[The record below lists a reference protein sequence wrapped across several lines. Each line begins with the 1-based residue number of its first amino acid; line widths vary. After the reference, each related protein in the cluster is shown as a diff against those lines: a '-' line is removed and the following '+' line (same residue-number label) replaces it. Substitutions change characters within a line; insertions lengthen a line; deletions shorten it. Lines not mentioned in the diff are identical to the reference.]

1 MKVLFLQEQAEVL
14 EKLIHPR
21 DPNPGVGGTSY
32 LTCQVAYELHCQ
44 SQKGE
49 NKLQIHLGCTHDT
62 QSHFYGIPVINVT
75 GRTTS
80 EKWDAVITTGG
91 NLDLIASGTICIN
104 RHRLIAW
111 VHHPFD
117 SDKIKKAKLLGAE
130 ILSIGKAQY
139 LSNLLLAGPH
149 HHIDNL
155 FCAERIRTAAG
166 WSKGQRFPDKKAPPT
181 TSVKLGYMG
190 GLIPSKGFHLLA
202 EQWEAIRT
210 SLAQQGTA
218 ARLDVIGGS
227 DLYQFDQGHQ
237 KLPCDKNY
245 GDFLQSILGNEINHS
260 VYFHGTIGSSR
271 YALMNDCHLAIVNPN
286 GDGEAFPA
294 TILEWL
300 CLGVPVLTS
309 ANFGCADA
317 MRMLPSLTIQHP
329 HQIPEKTR
337 SFLQKSQREQDI
349 FRDYCA
355 QIGSDFSSKQSQ
367 IISQWNLLL
376 SKPEQKLCVN
386 EYLPISALSLLAK
399 NFIGIQV
406 NRARRILKRAMT

>member
-44 SQKGE
+44 SQQGK
-49 NKLQIHLGCTHDT
+49 NKLQVHLGCTHGT
-62 QSHFYGIPVINVT
+62 QSHFHGIPVINIT
-75 GRTTS
+75 DTTTS
-80 EKWDAVITTGG
+80 ETWDAVITTGG
-91 NLDLIASGTICIN
+91 NLDLIASGAIRLN
-104 RHRLIAW
+104 RRRLIAW

-117 SDKIKKAKLLGAE
+117 RNKIKKAR
-130 ILSIGKAQY
+130 
-139 LSNLLLAGPH
+139 H

-166 WSKGQRFPDKKAPPT
+166 WPKGQCFPDKKATPT

-202 EQWEAIRT
+202 KQWEAIKT
-210 SLAQQGTA
+210 SLAQQGIA

-227 DLYQFDQGHQ
+227 NLYQFDQGHPQ
-237 KLPCDKNY
+237 LPCDKNY
-245 GDFLQSILGNEINHS
+245 GDFLQSILGKEINHS
-260 VYFHGTIGSSR
+260 VYFHGTIGASR
-271 YALMNDCHLAIVNPN
+271 YALMNECHLAFVNPN

-317 MRMLPSLTIQHP
+317 MRMLPSLTIQRP
-329 HQIPEKTR
+329 EQIPEKAR
-337 SFLQKSQREQDI
+337 GFLRKSQMEQDI

-355 QIGSDFSSKQSQ
+355 EIGSDFSSKQSH

-376 SKPEQKLCVN
+376 SKPEQRLCIN
-386 EYLPISALSLLAK
+386 EYLPMSALRLLAK
-399 NFIGIQV
+399 NFIAIQI
-406 NRARRILKRAMT
+406 NRAKRIIRNTIT

>member
-32 LTCQVAYELHCQ
+32 LNCQVAYELHCQ
-44 SQKGE
+44 SQQGK
-49 NKLQIHLGCTHDT
+49 NKLQIHLGCTHRT
-62 QSHFYGIPVINVT
+62 QSHFHGIPVINVT
-75 GRTTS
+75 GKPTS
-80 EKWDAVITTGG
+80 ETWDAVITTGG
-91 NLDLIASGTICIN
+91 NLDLIASGAIRLN
-104 RHRLIAW
+104 RRRLIAW

-117 SDKIKKAKLLGAE
+117 RDKIKKAKTLGAE

-166 WSKGQRFPDKKAPPT
+166 WPKGQCFPDKQATPS

-202 EQWEAIRT
+202 EQWEAIKT
-210 SLAQQGTA
+210 SLAQRGIS

-227 DLYQFDQGHQ
+227 DLYQFDQGHPQ
-237 KLPCDKNY
+237 LPCDKNY
-245 GDFLQSILGNEINHS
+245 GDLLQSILGKEINHS
-260 VYFHGTIGSSR
+260 VYFHGTIGASR
-271 YALMNDCHLAIVNPN
+271 YALMNECHLAIVNPN

-317 MRMLPSLTIQHP
+317 MRMLPSLTIQRP
-329 HQIPEKTR
+329 EQIPEKAR
-337 SFLQKSQREQDI
+337 GFLQTSQIEQDI

-355 QIGSDFSSKQSQ
+355 QIGSDFSSNQSH
-367 IISQWNLLL
+367 IISQWSLLL
-376 SKPEQKLCVN
+376 SKPEHKLCIN
-386 EYLPISALSLLAK
+386 EYLPLSALRLLAK
-399 NFIGIQV
+399 NFIAI
-406 NRARRILKRAMT
+406 RINWAKRIIRYTIT